1 MTSSNC
7 YGSFY
12 DPRFRNSYMSHEAW
26 AVTGPIFETQLSR
39 RPYPAGKADLHAI
52 SPAQVV
58 STGVALTHPNAAS
71 LFSFPRFSAF
81 PKRLAVPDGRETN

>member
-1 MTSSNC
+1 
-7 YGSFY
+7 
-12 DPRFRNSYMSHEAW
+12 MSHEAW

-58 STGVALTHPNAAS
+58 STGVASHPQMRPPS
-71 LFSFPRFSAF
+71 SVFRGFLRFPSGWLFRTSG
-81 PKRLAVPDGRETN
+81 KRISSKQKT